1 MRLEYSNA
9 VEVSWHVEEKIGK
22 AKSSDRIPNPP
33 ADYEAGSFEITM
45 MNQDTRAEQ
54 KEVAARTYF
63 MKGHNHGGDVW
74 AHNAYPHPIF
84 PSCTYEEFQ
93 KRKQNIVM

>member
-1 MRLEYSNA
+1 MEYSNA

-45 MNQDTRAEQ
+45 MNQDTPAEQ

-63 MKGHNHGGDVW
+63 MKGHNHGGDVLLLI
-74 AHNAYPHPIF
+74 IF
-84 PSCTYEEFQ
+84 LL
-93 KRKQNIVM
+93 